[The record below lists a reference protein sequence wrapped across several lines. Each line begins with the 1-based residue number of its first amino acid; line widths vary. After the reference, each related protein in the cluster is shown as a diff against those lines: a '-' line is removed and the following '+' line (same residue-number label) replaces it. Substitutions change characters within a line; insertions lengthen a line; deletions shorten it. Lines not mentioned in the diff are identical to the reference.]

1 MKGRDVLGRGP
12 RGRSRG
18 RRRRSARTVAL
29 AGAALA
35 YSTVIV
41 AGIVEAH
48 VSGSVPPP
56 AYDRLATGLFAT
68 AFVIAGIVFA
78 ALLVSVRRY
87 REGSAFPRG
96 PVKTDD
102 RPLEIAWTALPAIIV
117 SFIAIAST
125 QALQVSE
132 VKPPDGITIGVTG
145 MQYQWV
151 FTYPDGNVSV
161 DDLWIEEGQAV
172 YFEIRSIDV
181 VHSFYIPHFRLK
193 VDAFP
198 NDTHETWIVAK
209 PAGNYELY
217 CAEFCG
223 LSHGEMRGMLHVFAK
238 GLSDRPYGP
247 PPGQGPPPPP
257 PVTDFYTNVSL
268 EEKGGPAPQ
277 RPWSIQPP
285 IVVIPISRDVH
296 VKVHNN
302 ASVALGVATD
312 PPYGLRTGPIPPGGS
327 AWLNFTA
334 DKPTA
339 GEPLFAD
346 NSTARDKGM
355 ESMMLVGVPLIR
367 PKPPPAA
374 PTPFPTGWALVGLAL
389 VVLLASILAA
399 KRMGRGG
406 PAPAAGAQAAP
417 PAEGGAE
424 RPGTG
429 PPGADG
435 SVGGDSGGG
444 TGGAGGSTARG
455 GGGGA

>member
-1 MKGRDVLGRGP
+1 M
-12 RGRSRG
+12 
-18 RRRRSARTVAL
+18 
-29 AGAALA
+29 
-35 YSTVIV
+35 
-41 AGIVEAH
+41 VEAH
-48 VSGSVPPP
+48 VSGAVPPP
-56 AYDRLATGLFAT
+56 VYDRLATALFAT

-78 ALLVSVRRY
+78 ALLVGVRRY
-87 REGSAFPRG
+87 REGSTFPRG

-117 SFIAIAST
+117 TFIAIAST

-161 DDLWIEEGQAV
+161 DDLWIEDGQAV

-181 VHSFYIPHFRLK
+181 IHSFYIPRFRLK

-209 PAGNYELY
+209 PAGDYELY

-223 LSHGEMRGMLHVFAK
+223 LSHGEMRGTLHVFAK

-268 EEKGGPAPQ
+268 QESGGPAPQ

-296 VKVHNN
+296 VLVTNN
-302 ASVALGVATD
+302 ASAVLGVATG

-334 DKPTA
+334 SRPTA
-339 GEPLFAD
+339 GEPLYAD
-346 NSTARDKGM
+346 DPTARDKGM
-355 ESMMLVGVPLIR
+355 ESVMLVGVPIVR
-367 PKPPPAA
+367 PRPPPAA

-389 VVLLASILAA
+389 LVLLASILLAR
-399 KRMGRGG
+399 RMGRGG
-406 PAPAAGAQAAP
+406 AAPASDAREAP
-417 PAEGGAE
+417 PADGGAE
-424 RPGTG
+424 RAGTR
-429 PPGADG
+429 PPG
-435 SVGGDSGGG
+435 SGGDAARDPTGGTEGGG
-444 TGGAGGSTARG
+444 GSAKG
-455 GGGGA
+455 GGGGT